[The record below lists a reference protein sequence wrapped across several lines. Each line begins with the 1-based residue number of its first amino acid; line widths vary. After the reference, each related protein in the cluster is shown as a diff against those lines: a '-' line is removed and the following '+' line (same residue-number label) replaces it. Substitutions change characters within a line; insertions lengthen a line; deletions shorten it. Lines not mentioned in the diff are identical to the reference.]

1 MNDLIFESCAS
12 MVEQKILRDK
22 LEIAFA
28 LDISGVHSL
37 LSKCKKVTTL

>member
-1 MNDLIFESCAS
+1 MILYLSRVQVWLSRKF
-12 MVEQKILRDK
+12 LRDK
-22 LEIAFA
+22 LKIAFA